1 MEKGGTEKRHHTSFS
16 MRVPGVRNMH
26 RACFSRMNPTYFM
39 VSVNRM
45 SPAFAKKFFVYGLA
59 IAALEEFITQ
69 GVLKES
75 YFLWIFTL
83 LPFGVFLGIAGCV
96 WAVLHRFTAER
107 LAVVLYYLAAG
118 AMGLAVEWFLIGLSP
133 WSDRTSPP
141 VLVAVFHAGMFS
153 FWGSV
158 ALAPRVLLDLRPRV
172 AKLRRRF
179 LIAFTTLGLLAYV
192 LTFAAKIAAAEKG
205 AQFVASIGP
214 IIITFLAM
222 NVFYVQYFVQVR
234 RLTGKA
240 SKEPAGT

>member
-1 MEKGGTEKRHHTSFS
+1 MK
-16 MRVPGVRNMH
+16 
-26 RACFSRMNPTYFM
+26 PTYFM

-45 SPAFAKKFFVYGLA
+45 SPAFSKKFFLYGLA

-83 LPFGVFLGIAGCV
+83 LPFGVFLGIAGCA
-96 WAVLHRFTAER
+96 WAVLHRFMAKW

-141 VLVAVFHAGMFS
+141 ALVAVFHAGMFS
-153 FWGSV
+153 FWGTV
-158 ALAPRVLLDLRPRV
+158 ALAPRILLDLRPRV

-179 LIAFTTLGLLAYV
+179 LIAFTALGLATYV

-205 AQFVASIGP
+205 AQFLASIGP
-214 IIITFLAM
+214 VVITFLAM
-222 NVFYVQYFVQVR
+222 NVFYVQYSCSFRQ
-234 RLTGKA
+234 TTSAAAGA
-240 SKEPAGT
+240 SSPGGSR